1 MSKLDWKFITE
12 APLSLNWAENNM
24 VELEVEGKQ
33 VTLAKWKEGYLAFA
47 SKCPHASG
55 RMSQGYINPLG
66 QVVCPLHRYC
76 FDMKNGRNTS
86 GEGYFL
92 KTYPTE
98 LREEGLFIGFQHL
111 PGRESLWLRGRA
123 LE

>member
-1 MSKLDWKFITE
+1 MSKLEWKLITT

-24 VELEVEGKQ
+24 VELEVEGRSF
-33 VTLAKWKEGYLAFA
+33 TLAKKSDAYFAFA

-55 RMSQGYINPLG
+55 RMAQGYINPLG

-92 KTYPTE
+92 KTYPIE
-98 LREEGLFIGFQHL
+98 LKEGALFIGFK
-111 PGRESLWLRGRA
+111 PFSLF
-123 LE
+123 

>member
-1 MSKLDWKFITE
+1 MSKLEWKLITT

-24 VELEVEGKQ
+24 VELEVDGRSF
-33 VTLAKWKEGYLAFA
+33 TLAKKSDTYFAFA

-55 RMSQGYINPLG
+55 RMAQGYINPLG

-92 KTYPTE
+92 KTYPIE
-98 LREEGLFIGFQHL
+98 LREEGLFIGFQSF
-111 PGRESLWLRGRA
+111 SLF
-123 LE
+123 

>member
-1 MSKLDWKFITE
+1 MSKLEWKLITT
-12 APLSLNWAENNM
+12 APLSLDWAENNM
-24 VELEVEGKQ
+24 VELEVEGRSF
-33 VTLAKWKEGYLAFA
+33 TLAKKSDEYFAFA

-55 RMSQGYINPLG
+55 RMAQGYINPLG

-92 KTYPTE
+92 KTYPIE
-98 LREEGLFIGFQHL
+98 LREEGLFIGFQ
-111 PGRESLWLRGRA
+111 SLSLF
-123 LE
+123 

>member
-1 MSKLDWKFITE
+1 MSKLEWKLITT

-24 VELEVEGKQ
+24 VELEVEGRSFI
-33 VTLAKWKEGYLAFA
+33 LAKKSDTYFAFA

-55 RMSQGYINPLG
+55 RMAQGYINPLG

-92 KTYPTE
+92 KTYPIE
-98 LREEGLFIGFQHL
+98 LREEGLFIGFQSF
-111 PGRESLWLRGRA
+111 SLF
-123 LE
+123 

>member
-1 MSKLDWKFITE
+1 MSDLQWKLITE
-12 APLSLNWAENNM
+12 LPLTLEWPENNM
-24 VELEVEGKQ
+24 LELELEGQKF
-33 VTLAKWKEGYLAFA
+33 TLGKWKESYYAFA

-92 KTYPTE
+92 KTYPLA
-98 LREEGLFIGFQHL
+98 LRDGGLFIGFK
-111 PGRESLWLRGRA
+111 PFSLF
-123 LE
+123 

>member
-1 MSKLDWKFITE
+1 MQWKLITD
-12 APLSLNWAENNM
+12 APLSLVWPTNNLM
-24 VELEVEGKQ
+24 EMEVDGKKF
-33 VTLAKWKEGYLAFA
+33 TLAKFKDTYFAFA

-55 RMSQGYINPLG
+55 WMEQGYINPLG

-92 KTYPTE
+92 KTYPVQ
-98 LREEGLFIGFQHL
+98 LRDEGLFIGFQSF
-111 PGRESLWLRGRA
+111 SLF
-123 LE
+123 